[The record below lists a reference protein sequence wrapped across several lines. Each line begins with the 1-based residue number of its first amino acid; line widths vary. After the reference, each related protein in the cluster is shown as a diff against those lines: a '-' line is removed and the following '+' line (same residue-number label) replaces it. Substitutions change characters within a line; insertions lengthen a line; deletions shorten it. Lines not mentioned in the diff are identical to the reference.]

1 MIAPRGHRVVKVP
14 EPGDDGSSLSSNTAV
29 AAGIAMTTQLP
40 TLPGGGYELGGFD
53 AQVDLTFAN
62 LKDALADV
70 GAGLADVM
78 HLTVYLTDIGDR
90 PAFNQSYARWFARPY
105 PVRCALQVAALA
117 TPGVRVEV
125 TAVAAVPGSTA

>member
-1 MIAPRGHRVVKVP
+1 MTTQNGQGVVKVL
-14 EPGDDGSSLSSNTAV
+14 EPGDDGTSLSSNTAV

-40 TLPGGGYELGGFD
+40 TLAAGGYELGAFD
-53 AQVDLTFAN
+53 DQVELTFAN
-62 LKDALADV
+62 LESALADV

-78 HLTVYLTDIGDR
+78 HLTVYLTDIDDR
-90 PAFNQSYARWFARPY
+90 PAFNRSYARWFVHPY

-125 TAVAAVPGSTA
+125 TAVAAIPGPVS